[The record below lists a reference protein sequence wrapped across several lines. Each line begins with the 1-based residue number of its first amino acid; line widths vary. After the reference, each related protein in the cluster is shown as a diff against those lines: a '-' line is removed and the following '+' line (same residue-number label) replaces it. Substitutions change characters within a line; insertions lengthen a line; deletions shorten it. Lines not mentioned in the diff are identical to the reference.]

1 MGIYEKRRL
10 SSINANFRA
19 STKTHIQQKSTY
31 TRNLNIKHKIIIII
45 IIIIQW
51 VFMKNAGL
59 TA

>member
-45 IIIIQW
+45 IIIIQ
-51 VFMKNAGL
+51 
-59 TA
+59 

>member
-10 SSINANFRA
+10 SSINANFTA
-19 STKTHIQQKSTY
+19 STKTHIQQKSIY
-31 TRNLNIKHKIIIII
+31 MRNLNIKHKIIII

-59 TA
+59 AA